1 MTADELKARVVVHL
15 IEVLRG
21 QPWPTTIAVFC
32 RTTGCHNWTLAS
44 DALKA
49 MVDADLIAVFRWVGG
64 TPVRV
69 AGAEMDGA
77 LFHSDFAIAPT
88 QRAVELYGSLRGRR

>member
-21 QPWPTTIAVFC
+21 QPWPTTINVFC

-49 MVDADLIAVFRWVGG
+49 MVDGDLIAVFRWAGP
-64 TPVRV
+64 TPMRV
-69 AGAEMDGA
+69 ASAEMDA
-77 LFHSDFAIAPT
+77 TVFHSEFAIAPT
-88 QRAVELYGSLRGRR
+88 QRAVELYRSLHGGR